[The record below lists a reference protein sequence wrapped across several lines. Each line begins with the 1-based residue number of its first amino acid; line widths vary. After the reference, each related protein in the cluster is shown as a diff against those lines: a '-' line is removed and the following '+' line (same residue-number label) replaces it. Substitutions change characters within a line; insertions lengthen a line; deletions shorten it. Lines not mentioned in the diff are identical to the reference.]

1 MSVFQHHSDGPPHC
15 SNPICPNYD
24 RPQTTDWYR
33 KAGFHPTKAFGQ
45 VPRFL
50 CKTCGKTFS
59 TQTFSIDYYAKK
71 LVNYRYVYNQINAG
85 AGIRNIARDLEV
97 RDSTVTNRINRLAR
111 SALILN
117 QMIVDHLPP
126 TEDLVID
133 GLQNFCVSQY
143 FPDNYTLVVGKDS
156 QFAYDCDYATLRRC
170 GRMTKDQKEKR
181 EKLEKIEKADPKA
194 VKMSFLRLLW
204 GVDRKLKQRTKPLI
218 IYTDEKKDYQRALW
232 DKRIGFDSRMF
243 EGLCRHHT
251 TNSQDARNQ
260 KNPLFSVNYFDR
272 EIRKDMASH
281 TRETVQF
288 PRNVCNAMLR
298 MYLYMFDHNVRK
310 PYRINNRE
318 LSQLRHAQVAG
329 ADLEYLKSLVSGFF
343 EKRVFRPSEFK
354 LSVSSE
360 MTVNRRWTTPLKRS
374 KERIWQYQKA

>member
-1 MSVFQHHSDGPPHC
+1 MVPILTPATQPPHC
-15 SNPICPNYD
+15 PNPECKHYD
-24 RPQTTDWYR
+24 FPKKPDWFQ
-33 KAGFHPTKAFGQ
+33 KAGTYSTLAFGN
-45 VPRFL
+45 VPRFY
-50 CKTCGKTFS
+50 CNSCGKTFS

-126 TEDLVID
+126 KEDLVID
-133 GLQNFCVSQY
+133 GLQNFCISQY
-143 FPDNYTLVVGKDS
+143 FPDNYTIVVGKDS

-218 IYTDEKKDYQRALW
+218 IYTMR
-232 DKRIGFDSRMF
+232 KRITKEPCGIRESDS
-243 EGLCRHHT
+243 
-251 TNSQDARNQ
+251 
-260 KNPLFSVNYFDR
+260 
-272 EIRKDMASH
+272 
-281 TRETVQF
+281 TVGCSK
-288 PRNVCNAMLR
+288 VCA
-298 MYLYMFDHNVRK
+298 
-310 PYRINNRE
+310 
-318 LSQLRHAQVAG
+318 A
-329 ADLEYLKSLVSGFF
+329 
-343 EKRVFRPSEFK
+343 
-354 LSVSSE
+354 
-360 MTVNRRWTTPLKRS
+360 TTPPIPKTLGIRRIRS
-374 KERIWQYQKA
+374 SRSTILTGRFARTWPPIPGRRCSFLGTCATRCCGCTSTCSTTMCANPTASTTGSCLSCAMPRWPGRIWST

>member
-1 MSVFQHHSDGPPHC
+1 MRLIHQHSVDPPHC
-15 SNPICPNYD
+15 PNPICPHYD
-24 RPQTTDWYR
+24 QPRKFDWYR
-33 KAGFHPTKAFGQ
+33 KAGFHTTKAFGQ

-85 AGIRNIARDLEV
+85 AGIRNIARDLGF
-97 RDSTVTNRINRLAR
+97 RDSTITNRINRLAR
-111 SALILN
+111 SALLLN

-143 FPDNYTLVVGKDS
+143 FPDNYTIVVGKES

-170 GRMTKDQKEKR
+170 GRMTQAQKKR
-181 EKLEKIEKADPKA
+181 REELEKTDRADPKA
-194 VKMSFLRLLW
+194 IKFSFLRLLEAI
-204 GVDRKLKQRTKPLI
+204 DRKLEQRQSPI
-218 IYTDEKKDYQRALW
+218 ILYTDEKKDYQRALW
-232 DKRIGFDSRMF
+232 DQKIGFANRMF
-243 EGLCRHHT
+243 GGFYRHHT
-251 TNSQDARNQ
+251 TNSKDARNQ

-281 TRETVQF
+281 ARETVQF

-298 MYLYMFDHNVRK
+298 MNLYMFDHNVRK
-310 PYRINNRE
+310 PYRVGKKELRE
-318 LSQLRHAQVAG
+318 LRHFQVAG
-329 ADLEYLKSLVSGFF
+329 GEVAQVRGLVAGFF
-343 EKRVFRPSEFK
+343 EKRVFRPSDFK
-354 LSVSSE
+354 LSMSSE
-360 MTVNRRWTTPLKRS
+360 MTVNRRWKTPLKNS
-374 KERIWQYQKA
+374 DERLWQHQRA

>member
-1 MSVFQHHSDGPPHC
+1 MVPILTPAAQPPHC
-15 SNPICPNYD
+15 PNPECKHYD
-24 RPQTTDWYR
+24 FPKKPDWFQ
-33 KAGFHPTKAFGQ
+33 KAGTYSTLAFGK
-45 VPRFL
+45 VPRFY
-50 CKTCGKTFS
+50 CNSCGKYFS

-71 LVNYRYVYNQINAG
+71 PVNYRYVYNQINAG
-85 AGIRNIARDLEV
+85 AGIRNIARDLDV
-97 RDSTVTNRINRLAR
+97 RDSTVTNRIQRLSR
-111 SALILN
+111 NALILH

-126 TEDLVID
+126 EGDLVID
-133 GLQNFCVSQY
+133 GLQNFCISQY

-204 GVDRKLKQRTKPLI
+204 GIDRKLKERRIPLI
-218 IYTDEKKDYQRALW
+218 LYTDEKKDYQRALW
-232 DKRIGFDSRMF
+232 DKKIGFADRMF

-281 TRETVQF
+281 ARETVQF

-318 LSQLRHAQVAG
+318 LSQLRHAQLAG
-329 ADLEYLKSLVSGFF
+329 ADLEYLKSLVGGFF
-343 EKRVFRPSEFK
+343 NRRVFQPGNLK
-354 LSVSSE
+354 LSESVR
-360 MTVNRRWTTPLKRS
+360 MTLKREWRTPLKN
-374 KERIWQYQKA
+374 KPEVLWKHLTA

>member
-1 MSVFQHHSDGPPHC
+1 MVPILTPATQPPHC
-15 SNPICPNYD
+15 PNPECKHYDFPNK
-24 RPQTTDWYR
+24 PDWFQ
-33 KAGFHPTKAFGQ
+33 KAGTYSTLAFGN
-45 VPRFL
+45 VPRFY
-50 CKTCGKTFS
+50 CNSCGKTFS

-126 TEDLVID
+126 KEDLVID

-143 FPDNYTLVVGKDS
+143 FPDNYTIVVGKDS

-204 GVDRKLKQRTKPLI
+204 GLT
-218 IYTDEKKDYQRALW
+218 
-232 DKRIGFDSRMF
+232 GS
-243 EGLCRHHT
+243 
-251 TNSQDARNQ
+251 S
-260 KNPLFSVNYFDR
+260 
-272 EIRKDMASH
+272 
-281 TRETVQF
+281 
-288 PRNVCNAMLR
+288 
-298 MYLYMFDHNVRK
+298 
-310 PYRINNRE
+310 
-318 LSQLRHAQVAG
+318 
-329 ADLEYLKSLVSGFF
+329 
-343 EKRVFRPSEFK
+343 
-354 LSVSSE
+354 SSE
-360 MTVNRRWTTPLKRS
+360 QNR
-374 KERIWQYQKA
+374 

>member
-1 MSVFQHHSDGPPHC
+1 MHFIHQQSLGPPHC
-15 SNPICPNYD
+15 SNPICPNCD

-126 TEDLVID
+126 KEDLVID
-133 GLQNFCVSQY
+133 GLQNFCISQY
-143 FPDNYTLVVGKDS
+143 FPDNYTIVVGKDS

-232 DKRIGFDSRMF
+232 DKNIGFADRMF

-251 TNSQDARNQ
+251 TNSKDPRNQ
-260 KNPLFSVNYFDR
+260 ANPLFSVNYFDR

>member
-1 MSVFQHHSDGPPHC
+1 VSFNTILMGPPHC
-15 SNPICPNYD
+15 SNPICLNYD

-126 TEDLVID
+126 KEDLVID

-281 TRETVQF
+281 SRETVQF

-329 ADLEYLKSLVSGFF
+329 ADLEYLKSLVGGFF

>member
-1 MSVFQHHSDGPPHC
+1 M
-15 SNPICPNYD
+15 
-24 RPQTTDWYR
+24 
-33 KAGFHPTKAFGQ
+33 
-45 VPRFL
+45 
-50 CKTCGKTFS
+50 
-59 TQTFSIDYYAKK
+59 DYYAKK

-126 TEDLVID
+126 EEDLVID

-143 FPDNYTLVVGKDS
+143 FPDNFTIVVGKDS

-170 GRMTKDQKEKR
+170 GRMTKEQKEKR
-181 EKLEKIEKADPKA
+181 ENLEKIEMADPKA
-194 VKMSFLRLLW
+194 IKMSFLRLLQ
-204 GVDRKLKQRTKPLI
+204 GIDRKLEQRTKPLI

-232 DKRIGFDSRMF
+232 DKKIGFADRMYR
-243 EGLCRHHT
+243 GLCRHHT
-251 TNSQDARNQ
+251 TSSKDPRNQ
-260 KNPLFSVNYFDR
+260 ANPLFSVNYFDR

-281 TRETVQF
+281 ARETVQF

-298 MYLYMFDHNVRK
+298 IHLYMYDHNVRK
-310 PYRINNRE
+310 PYRINKRE
-318 LSQLRHAQVAG
+318 LRRLRHAQVAG
-329 ADLEYLKSLVSGFF
+329 ADLEYLQNLVEGFF
-343 EKRVFRPSEFK
+343 QKRVFRPSDFK

-360 MTVNRRWTTPLKRS
+360 MTVNRRWKTPLK
-374 KERIWQYQKA
+374 KADERLWQYQKA